1 VASAADALELEV
13 HEIWSMSACIGWK
26 KNVPKCV
33 FTMQIYIH
41 DDKNTNVFLLP
52 YFSSYRIE
60 YDILPYILRAE
71 MEYYFLLDE

>member
-1 VASAADALELEV
+1 
-13 HEIWSMSACIGWK
+13 
-26 KNVPKCV
+26 
-33 FTMQIYIH
+33 MQIYIH